1 MKYLFVLFCLAALA
15 FAGTIHPDLQNLMD
29 SSSDIELIPVFI
41 LAHGELDAGWIDA
54 ATVDMTRAEKQEFVV
69 DALKEIAET
78 SQGGIIEDLEVYSS
92 DCVRNVISLWLS
104 NAVYCEAT
112 SSVILQI
119 SLRTD
124 VSLIEM
130 ASREDAGLIEP
141 VDVHPSTHEELDKAI
156 TWSVTQIN
164 ADDVWA
170 LGYDGTGVIV
180 AVIDTGTDYN
190 HLDLQY
196 NMWHDTDAGYHYGWD
211 FFDGDNDPMDTYGH
225 GTHCSGSV
233 CGDGTQGTET
243 GVAPGATLM
252 AIRINYYYGG
262 ESTWIQ
268 GMEFGTDN
276 GASVLSMSLGST
288 HGNTALRTAN
298 ENLLTAGVFH
308 SVAAANSGPGA
319 GTILS
324 PGDSPPPWFHP
335 DQTYHGGQSAVV
347 TAGATNSSDVIASF
361 SSRGPVTWWSDYTG
375 STPLLDPDICAPG
388 VNVVST
394 QLNGGYTTMSGTSMA
409 TPHIAGVAALLLDA
423 NDNLTV
429 AQMDSLMEVT
439 ALELGAGGKDNT
451 YGAGRVDA
459 YQAVLGALWVG
470 VADNGEAGLPADL
483 ILSPVSPNPVNGFA
497 TFEIYTSGAG
507 TSDISVFDITGRR
520 VASISSSEVSSGTH
534 AYNWMVPSEIGNGI
548 YFVRASV
555 DGRTVSSRMT
565 IIR

>member
-1 MKYLFVLFCLAALA
+1 MKYLFILFCLTALA

-29 SSSDIELIPVFI
+29 SSSNIELIPVFI

-54 ATVDMTRAEKQEFVV
+54 ATVDMTRSERQEFVV
-69 DALKEIAET
+69 DALKMIAET
-78 SQGGIIEDLEVYSS
+78 SQDGIIEDLEIYSS
-92 DCVRNVISLWLS
+92 DCVRNIVSLWLS

-112 SSVILQI
+112 PSVILQI
-119 SLRTD
+119 SLRAD

-130 ASREDAGLIEP
+130 AAHEDAGLIEP

-170 LGYDGTGVIV
+170 LGYNGTGVIV
-180 AVIDTGTDYN
+180 GVIDTGVDYN
-190 HLDLQY
+190 HPDLHN
-196 NMWHDTDAGYHYGWD
+196 NMWHDTGAGYHYGWD
-211 FFDGDNDPMDTYGH
+211 FYDGDNDPMDTYGH

-268 GMEFGTDN
+268 GMEFGADN

-361 SSRGPVTWWSDYTG
+361 SSRGPVTWWTDYTG
-375 STPLLDPDICAPG
+375 STPLIDPDICAPG

-394 QLNGGYTTMSGTSMA
+394 QWTGGYTTMSGTSMA
-409 TPHIAGVAALLLDA
+409 TPHIAGVAALMLDA
-423 NDNLTV
+423 NDNLSV
-429 AQMDSLMEVT
+429 AQIDSLMEVT

-459 YQAVLGALWVG
+459 YQAVQAALWVG
-470 VADNGEAGLPADL
+470 VADTGEAGQPADL

-497 TFEIYTSGAG
+497 TFEICTSRAG
-507 TSDISVFDITGRR
+507 TSDISVFDISGRR

-534 AYNWMVPSEIGNGI
+534 AYNWMVPSGIGNGV

>member
-1 MKYLFVLFCLAALA
+1 MKYLFVLFCFTALA
-15 FAGTIHPDLQNLMD
+15 FTGSIHPDLQDLMD
-29 SSSDIELIPVFI
+29 SSHDIELIPVFI
-41 LAHGELDAGWIDA
+41 LAQGELDAGWIDA
-54 ATVDMTRAEKQEFVV
+54 ATVDMTRSEKQEFVV
-69 DALKEIAET
+69 DALKQIAET
-78 SQGGIIEDLEVYSS
+78 SQYGIIEELETFSS
-92 DCVRNVISLWLS
+92 SSVSDIGSLWLS

-112 SSVILQI
+112 PVVILQI
-119 SLRTD
+119 SSRAD

-130 ASREDAGLIEP
+130 AASEDAGLIEP
-141 VDVHPSTHEELDKAI
+141 VEVRPSTHEELDKAI

-170 LGYDGTGVIV
+170 LGYDGSGVIV

-190 HLDLQY
+190 HPDLHN
-196 NMWHDTDAGYHYGWD
+196 NMWHDTGAGYHYGYD
-211 FFDGDNDPMDTYGH
+211 FYDGDNDPMDDYGH

-233 CGDGTQGTET
+233 CGTGEQGTET

-252 AIRINYYYGG
+252 ALRINYYYGG
-262 ESTWIQ
+262 EATWIQ
-268 GMEFGTDN
+268 AMEFGTDH

-288 HGNTALRTAN
+288 QGNTTLRTAN

-319 GTILS
+319 GTIKS

-335 DQTYHGGQSAVV
+335 DQTHHAGQSAVV
-347 TAGATNSSDVIASF
+347 TVGATNSSDVIASF

-375 STPLLDPDICAPG
+375 STPLIDPDICAPG

-394 QLNGGYTTMSGTSMA
+394 QWTGGYTTMSGTSMA
-409 TPHIAGVAALLLDA
+409 TPHIAGVAALILDA

-429 AQMDSLMEVT
+429 AQMDSIIEVT

-459 YQAVLGALWVG
+459 YQAVLAALAVG
-470 VADNGEAGLPADL
+470 IADTDEADQQADL
-483 ILSPVSPNPVNGFA
+483 LISSVSPNPVNGFA
-497 TFEIYTSGAG
+497 SFEIYTSGAG
-507 TSDISVFDITGRR
+507 TSDISVFDISGRR

-534 AYNWMVPSEIGNGI
+534 AYNWMIPSEIGSGI
-548 YFVRASV
+548 YFVRANV
-555 DGRTVSSRMT
+555 GGNTVSSRMT